1 MLRWYQSKLARQ
13 PILTT
18 SISSAV
24 LFATGDVLAQQAV
37 DRRGLEKHDFARTG
51 RMAFYGGAIFGPA
64 ATVWFSFLQRNVV
77 FKSNKAT
84 IAARVGLDQGLFG
97 PLNIS
102 CFLTSMAVM
111 EGADPIEKWKSSFLP
126 VYKANLTVWPMVQTI
141 NFAFVPLEYRVLL
154 VNFIS
159 LGWNCFLSLI
169 SSGDK

>member
-1 MLRWYQSKLARQ
+1 MLIFSDPPSLRCTVFVCLYQ
-13 PILTT
+13 LT
-18 SISSAV
+18 SDI
-24 LFATGDVLAQQAV
+24 
-37 DRRGLEKHDFARTG
+37 
-51 RMAFYGGAIFGPA
+51 AIFGPA

-84 IAARVGLDQGLFG
+84 IAARVAADQGLFG

-159 LGWNCFLSLI
+159 LGKCRSQCCCEQYSLIFFPGWNCFLSLI